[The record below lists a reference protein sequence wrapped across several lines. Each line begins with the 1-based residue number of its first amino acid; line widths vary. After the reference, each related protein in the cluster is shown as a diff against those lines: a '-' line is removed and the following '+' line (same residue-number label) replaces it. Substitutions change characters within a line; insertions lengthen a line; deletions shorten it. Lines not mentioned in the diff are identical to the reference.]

1 MNQGHRELC
10 ASEDWFGY
18 LRDELV
24 PWMLGDRD
32 LGKRAL
38 EIGPGPGRSTD
49 LLRSRS
55 ASLTAVEPDPAAAA
69 ALAGR
74 FIGTNVVVL
83 EADAAD
89 LPFDDGRF
97 TGAVAMTMLHHVP
110 TEAAQDA
117 LLAEA
122 CRVLRPVGWFIGVDS
137 LDDPGFRDFHAGD
150 VCLPVDPDAFE
161 PRLRAAGFEEIEIE
175 RGDGAF
181 RFAARTTTKEM
192 TRR

>member
-24 PWMLGDRD
+24 PWMLGERD
-32 LGKRAL
+32 LGERVL

-49 LLRSRS
+49 LLRSRLGVADGGRARSRWPPPRSPAGSS
-55 ASLTAVEPDPAAAA
+55 ARTSSS
-69 ALAGR
+69 
-74 FIGTNVVVL
+74 L

-89 LPFDDGRF
+89 LPFEDGRF

-110 TEAAQDA
+110 TVAAQDA
-117 LLAEA
+117 VLAEA
-122 CRVLRPVGWFIGVDS
+122 CRVLRPGGWFVGVDS

-150 VCLPVDPDAFE
+150 VCLPVDPEALE
-161 PRLRAAGFEEIEIE
+161 PRLGAAGFTEIEVE
-175 RGDGAF
+175 RGDGSF
-181 RFAARTTTKEM
+181 RFAARRFEG
-192 TRR
+192 R